1 MGMVTMMLV
10 VEVSVYVCVCVYVYG
25 IDVRVYIDVHVCM
38 ITSLIKRFNTILS
51 SYYIPHT

>member
-25 IDVRVYIDVHVCM
+25 MDVRVYIDVHVCM